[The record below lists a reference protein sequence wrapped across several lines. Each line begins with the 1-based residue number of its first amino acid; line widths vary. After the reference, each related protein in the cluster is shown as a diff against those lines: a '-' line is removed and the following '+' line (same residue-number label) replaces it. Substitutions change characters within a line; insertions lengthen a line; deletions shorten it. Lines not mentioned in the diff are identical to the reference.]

1 MNKKVV
7 IWISS
12 IAIVLLTVLG
22 FGLIAME
29 ADNEMPS
36 IQFTGNVTVE
46 DGVPNPD
53 KECVKFIVEKDGEYF
68 WNYNWKGEP
77 GIITGMSIISPE
89 GEAVFACTADWCY
102 AQSVAMELEEGIYE
116 VEVTYITN
124 TDAFNLFLTEH
135 GMEKTESDDY
145 EYAANGTWNMEYT
158 VSLEKSIRDT
168 VFKIIFVIS
177 VAIGLLLVAIILA
190 VTKNGDKAKC
200 KFDERQELV
209 RGRGFKYGFFT
220 MMISSGI
227 LIALNALEV
236 TLFDNSKVAMLLSIV
251 LGVSVFASYCIWND
265 GYFAL
270 NENRG
275 KLLVILGFCGL
286 LNTAVSISNIIHG
299 NILENGALTFSSGNL
314 FIAIIFVAIFIV
326 MLLKHIKDGKED

>member
-7 IWISS
+7 IWVSS
-12 IAIVLLTVLG
+12 IAIVLLSVFG
-22 FGLIAME
+22 VGLIAIMSHK
-29 ADNEMPS
+29 EMPS

-46 DGVPNPD
+46 DGVANPVG
-53 KECVKFIVEKDGEYF
+53 ERIEFVVEEDGEYF
-68 WNYNWKGEP
+68 WSYEWKGEP
-77 GIITGMSIISPE
+77 GILTGMCIVSPE
-89 GEAVFACTADWCY
+89 GEEVFVCTADWCY
-102 AQSVAMELEEGIYE
+102 AQSMNMELKKGTYA

-124 TDAFNLFLTEH
+124 TDAYNLFLTEH
-135 GMEKTESDDY
+135 GMEKTESDEY
-145 EYAANGTWNMEYT
+145 EYAANGTWNTEYS
-158 VSLEKSIRDT
+158 VSLEKNMVDF
-168 VFKIIFVIS
+168 VFGITLVIS
-177 VAIGLLLVAIILA
+177 ATIGLLLAAIILA

-236 TLFDNSKVAMLLSIV
+236 TLFDNSEAAMLLSII
-251 LGVSVFASYCIWND
+251 LGVSVFAGYCIWND

-286 LNTAVSISNIIHG
+286 LNTAVSVGNIIHG

-314 FIAIIFVAIFIV
+314 FIAIMFVAIFIV